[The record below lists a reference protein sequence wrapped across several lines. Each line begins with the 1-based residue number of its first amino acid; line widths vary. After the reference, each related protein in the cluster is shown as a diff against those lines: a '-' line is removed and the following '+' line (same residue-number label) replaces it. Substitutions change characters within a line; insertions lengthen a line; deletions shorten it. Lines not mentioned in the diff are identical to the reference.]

1 MALQRGIVELEEY
14 NDNWVNEYLE
24 EEKLL
29 KELLGDRIVSIHHV
43 GSTAI
48 KGLKAKPIIDM
59 LMVVNS
65 FDIILELEEI
75 LKDYGYTNRGAQ
87 GVMDRYL
94 FVKGPE
100 DARTHY
106 VHIVL
111 PKSNT
116 YYNQILFR
124 DYLNKYP
131 EYVVKYCELKQEL
144 ARKYA
149 NDRKMY
155 TASKSE
161 FINSVIELAKEE
173 YGIKNY

>member
-1 MALQRGIVELEEY
+1 MVLQRGIVELEEY

-65 FDIILELEEI
+65 FDIILELDEI
-75 LKDYGYTNRGAQ
+75 LKEYGYTNKGAQ

-111 PKSNT
+111 PKSTT